1 MAEAKHKVSA
11 VYPSVRTAIAI
22 LLAQD
27 KYDLGAAAAGAGLT
41 LPKLKEFLNRP
52 SVRTY
57 FREQRRVQIETLC
70 ASNANALARVRDEGE
85 NAMAVVN
92 AVRQAETMRARI
104 LEEDG
109 PTGTARPSCGLVI
122 VIGDARRDVRI
133 VGTQRL
139 AGAPRILEAA
149 AFERGQDD
157 PDEDVVD
164 NFGDE
169 ALDVLPPPVRPAKPA
184 PRRKSPSTAKA
195 RQ

>member
-70 ASNANALARVRDEGE
+70 ASNANALARVRDQGE
-85 NAMAVVN
+85 NAMAIVN

-104 LEEDG
+104 IEEDG
-109 PTGTARPSCGLVI
+109 PGGMAKPTCGLVI
-122 VIGDARRDVRI
+122 VIGNGGGRDVVIEPASAPHIEDGAFLRKPDPDDDL
-133 VGTQRL
+133 L
-139 AGAPRILEAA
+139 AGDL
-149 AFERGQDD
+149 D
-157 PDEDVVD
+157 
-164 NFGDE
+164 DE
-169 ALDVLPPPVRPAKPA
+169 ALDGPPPPVRATVKPA
-184 PRRKSPSTAKA
+184 VRRKSPSVAKS